1 MGVPPLRLNRILQDY
16 DIGFRHNPKQFYP
29 NSFRVEMEER
39 RLVLVAVAKKHLGK
53 RFRIVGVVKE
63 RRK

>member
-1 MGVPPLRLNRILQDY
+1 MVSTVRLQRILQDY

-39 RLVLVAVAKKHLGK
+39 RLVLVAKVKRHIKK
-53 RFRIVGVVKE
+53 RFRVVGIVKE